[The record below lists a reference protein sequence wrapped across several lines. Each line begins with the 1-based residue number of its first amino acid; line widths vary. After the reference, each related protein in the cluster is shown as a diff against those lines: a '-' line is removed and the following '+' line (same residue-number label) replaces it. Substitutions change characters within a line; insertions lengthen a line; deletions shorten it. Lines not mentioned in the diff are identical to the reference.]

1 MCSMAH
7 RVWSLT
13 FRDSGRRHNLKT
25 FSLDKVGLDPFFY
38 DVFSVGHMNKSC
50 I

>member
-1 MCSMAH
+1 
-7 RVWSLT
+7 
-13 FRDSGRRHNLKT
+13 
-25 FSLDKVGLDPFFY
+25 LDKVGLDPFFY